1 METVITQSINEQIS
15 LVNTVLGLPTERY
28 SVDHNKN
35 INHIYANMLNNGVI
49 EIKQVKSERDDQVL
63 FESSDLKHI
72 SIFLD
77 GVRLGICQT
86 KMGYLSKRLS

>member
-15 LVNTVLGLPTERY
+15 LVNTVLGLPIERY

-35 INHIYANMLNNGVI
+35 INHIYANILNNGVI
-49 EIKQVKSERDDQVL
+49 EIKQVKSERDQIL
-63 FESSDLKHI
+63 FESSDPKHI